1 MKKTFLLLFTSLLLN
16 ASDTSYEI
24 TPMIGYTF
32 PNGGQQIRD
41 HTVFVAEGQYNTYQT
56 FLKPELSIMYGDV
69 DRNDE
74 SVGDIDIFRSA
85 LNGVYE
91 FEQYYHIT
99 PLIKVGLGYETMSDH
114 IYGNQNGFFV
124 DAGVGIKISI
134 SQKVAFKLEAIEMQ
148 KYNHSNWE
156 NNLVCMTGVT
166 FSFTSKE

>member
-1 MKKTFLLLFTSLLLN
+1 MKKTFLLLLTSLLLN

-41 HTVFVAEGQYNTYQT
+41 HTVFVTEGQFNAFETL
-56 FLKPELSIMYGDV
+56 LKPELSLMYGDV

-74 SVGDIDIFRSA
+74 LVGDIDIFRSA
-85 LNGVYE
+85 INGVYE
-91 FEQYYHIT
+91 FEKYHLIT

-124 DAGVGIKISI
+124 DAGVGIKIAI
-134 SQKVAFKLEAIEMQ
+134 DKKLAFKFEAIEMQ
-148 KYNHSNWE
+148 KYNHSDWD
-156 NNLVCMTGVT
+156 NNLVYLAG
-166 FSFTSKE
+166 FSIAFN